1 MAISVAPVLL
11 HAFFILQFLTVFVG
25 ISMTAAKVL
34 IALLAIILMIFSV
47 VQKKRYV
54 KWQVKGLHA
63 NGFFF
68 FLWYA
73 VALMMGFRYGFD
85 TKYVLINV
93 LSLTPF
99 FTFLFIPT
107 QVDAEKIL
115 NIVVSYSFCS
125 AILGI
130 MEVYLW
136 QKIPFVKHY
145 VDASLVMQDVH
156 TLNSNL
162 FRDES
167 LKAFGMFTNA
177 LQNGIFMVLGV
188 GIILFRIRDHGKKIY
203 WLMLLIYLPA
213 IYFTYTR
220 NVYFN
225 LAAILLFFAIV
236 TMSNKKTLSWLWFF
250 CLGLY
255 AGVMSYSVYHALGIG
270 SFDGDSI
277 MARVISWGIIIN
289 DYLLSEKSLLHIV
302 FGYGITQLSGS
313 YAPPTSFWAIDN
325 SLLLV
330 FLGSGLAGVCLFLA
344 WVIHASSYLNK
355 KLGVLRSEKEIRNH
369 HVILVFLFVYLLSGA
384 MNANVFNTQ
393 VLLPMVMLLSACFRF
408 GVRKSNFQ

>member
-1 MAISVAPVLL
+1 MSISVAPALL
-11 HAFFILQFLTVFVG
+11 HAFFVFQFLTVFAGV
-25 ISMTAAKVL
+25 SATAAKFAL
-34 IALLAIILMIFSV
+34 GLLAFVLMFVSTI
-47 VQKKRYV
+47 QKRKYV
-54 KWQVKGLHA
+54 KWHAKDLHA
-63 NGFFF
+63 NGFLF

-73 VALMMGFRYGFD
+73 VALMMGLMYGFD
-85 TKYVLINV
+85 AKYVLINV
-93 LSLTPF
+93 LSLAPIF
-99 FTFLFIPT
+99 AFLFIPER
-107 QVDAEKIL
+107 VDVEKIL

-130 MEVYLW
+130 IEVYLW
-136 QKIPFVKHY
+136 QDVPFVKHY
-145 VDASLVMQDVH
+145 VDVSLVMKDVH

-162 FRDES
+162 FRDGS
-167 LKAFGMFTNA
+167 LKAFGMFNNA

-188 GIILFRIRDHGKKIY
+188 GIILFRICGHRKKIY

-220 NVYFN
+220 NVYFT
-225 LAAILLFFAIV
+225 LAAIILFFAVV

-408 GVRKSNFQ
+408 GVRKRNFQ